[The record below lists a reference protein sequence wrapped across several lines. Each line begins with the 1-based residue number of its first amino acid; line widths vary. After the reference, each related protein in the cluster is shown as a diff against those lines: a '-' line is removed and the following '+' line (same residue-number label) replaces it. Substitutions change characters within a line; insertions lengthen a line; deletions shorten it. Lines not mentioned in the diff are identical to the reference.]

1 MDTEEER
8 KEVEKIKM
16 DDGGVA
22 RDECSYEKE
31 K

>member
-8 KEVEKIKM
+8 KEEDKIKM

-22 RDECSYEKE
+22 RDECAYEKE
-31 K
+31 T